1 MKEILHFARN
11 MKEMTQFEE
20 NVNEICNLK
29 HFNPIGIKIF
39 KYVYSVDEII
49 KTNNYSLAKLI
60 FESTFGKPGNIYI
73 YFEDGI
79 DMLLDAINTNNNDL
93 IYLAISYFNDYQ
105 IYKNID
111 DILNCL
117 IRNNNIIACKTI
129 ISQYNISFY
138 NYGELNN
145 GEEDDSYHYNQIK
158 SGFTSLYCAV
168 KSGNFKFVKYLL
180 KLGANP
186 NIWSDTASDN
196 EGKLPLHAA
205 IESNNYKMAKLLVL
219 NGAEPDNTFVSF
231 YDEPIKHFSP
241 LHYALRD
248 YKIKFIKLFQH
259 YCKSLTNEEYL
270 SLKTESKNPKKEILE
285 YTQCQFDLLN
295 KYD

>member
-1 MKEILHFARN
+1 MS
-11 MKEMTQFEE
+11 QFEE
-20 NVNEICNLK
+20 NVKEICNLK
-29 HFNPIGIKIF
+29 YFNPIGIKIL

-49 KTNNYSLAKLI
+49 KTNNYSLVKLV

-73 YFEDGI
+73 YFEDDV
-79 DMLLDAINTNNNDL
+79 DMLLEAINIKNNDL
-93 IYLAISYFNDYQ
+93 ILLVLSYYNYFQ
-105 IYKNID
+105 IYQNIN
-111 DILNCL
+111 DIITSLVSTGNL
-117 IRNNNIIACKTI
+117 QIFRYI
-129 ISQYNISFY
+129 ISQYNISFH

-145 GEEDDSYHYNQIK
+145 DEENDDYYYNQIR
-158 SGFTSLYCAV
+158 SNFTPLYYAV
-168 KSGNFKFVKYLL
+168 QSGNFKFVKLLL

-186 NIWSDTASDN
+186 NIWSDTVSDN

-219 NGAEPDNTFVSF
+219 YGADPDNTFVSF
-231 YDEPIKHFSP
+231 YNDPVCNIYDEPIKHFSP
-241 LHYALRD
+241 LHCALRD

-259 YCKSLTNEEYL
+259 YCKSITNEEYL
-270 SLKTESKNPKKEILE
+270 SLKKESKNPKKVILD

>member
-1 MKEILHFARN
+1 MS
-11 MKEMTQFEE
+11 QFER
-20 NVNEICNLK
+20 NVKKICNLK

-39 KYVYSVDEII
+39 KYVYSVNEII
-49 KTNNYSLAKLI
+49 KVNNYSLAKLI
-60 FESTFGKPGNIYI
+60 FKSTFGNPGDMYI
-73 YFEDGI
+73 NFEDGI
-79 DMLLDAINTNNNDL
+79 NILLDAMNTNNNDL
-93 IYLAISYFNDYQ
+93 IYLILSYFNDDQ

-129 ISQYNISFY
+129 ISQYNINFHT
-138 NYGELNN
+138 
-145 GEEDDSYHYNQIK
+145 DDGYYYNQIR
-158 SGFTSLYCAV
+158 SGFTPLYCAV
-168 KSGNFKFVKYLL
+168 ASGNFKFVKYLL

-219 NGAEPDNTFVSF
+219 NGAEPYNTIVSF
-231 YDEPIKHFSP
+231 YNDPVCDIYDEAIKHFSP
-241 LHYALRD
+241 LHHALRD
-248 YKIKFIKLFQH
+248 YKFKFIKLFQH
-259 YCKSLTNEEYL
+259 YCEYLTNEEYL
-270 SLKTESKNPKKEILE
+270 NLKKESKIPKKEILE
-285 YTQCQFDLLN
+285 YTSCQLDLLN

>member
-1 MKEILHFARN
+1 
-11 MKEMTQFEE
+11 MTQFEE
-20 NVNEICNLK
+20 NVKGICNLQY
-29 HFNPIGIKIF
+29 FNPIGIKIF

-60 FESTFGKPGNIYI
+60 FESTFGKPGDIYI

-129 ISQYNISFY
+129 ISQYNISFH
-138 NYGELNN
+138 NYGELND
-145 GEEDDSYHYNQIK
+145 GEENDGYYNQIR
-158 SGFTSLYCAV
+158 SGFTPLYCAV
-168 KSGNFKFVKYLL
+168 ESGNFKFVKYLL

-219 NGAEPDNTFVSF
+219 NGAKPNNTFVSF

-270 SLKTESKNPKKEILE
+270 NLKTESNNPKKEILE